1 MSNTGFFRKR
11 TLFSPTSIAG
21 CQVWFDAADTATMG
35 FSGTSVNTWTSKG
48 TPSLTATYSGT
59 APTYSSYNTYPALA
73 FNGSSTK
80 MTTGTIASYG
90 AAGSTWIAASINLTA
105 VTSSTP
111 ADASVVIATNG
122 PPERAIRY
130 GNNTAAT
137 CYSIHTSILRQDTNN
152 NTNGVRGFIDTP
164 SSLQTFTNGANIIT
178 VNTSVT
184 WQTATTT
191 SFVLGQWNIGYLNGY
206 IFECVVYDGIL
217 TLSQYQQVE
226 GYLATKWGFRNLLP
240 QGHPGV
246 SSLLYP
252 LSLKPRMIPRP
263 YYTQFSP
270 LSVAGCQ
277 LWVDAADTSTTSM
290 TFSSG
295 SNLLAWKD
303 KSGSANTFNLTAGT
317 TSNINDGGYSVIS
330 FPSGTY
336 MTSAN
341 QVTFTSSSA
350 FFIVSKL
357 TSSSGIMLLA
367 FPNTAGISG
376 VGDFSIRFFG
386 GVLNGTQGSGDGN
399 DLGLSNYYV
408 NGNFNPAYTSSY
420 YSNYCVI
427 DTTARIGGTSYL
439 TLSSP
444 LYDRYFIGNI
454 TEFLYYPA
462 GVTLAQR
469 QTLQSYLVQK
479 WGLQAQLP
487 ANHPNNTTPAGTPA
501 LTAQVY
507 GQVQRNIFPYFSY
520 VTSGLRF
527 HLDAGNPLSYP
538 GSGSTWTDL
547 AGSGLTTT
555 LYGSPTYSSANGG
568 YLSFVP
574 ASSQYGKTS
583 AALATITTWTVELW
597 HYFNATNSSGNPCL
611 LTDIYNSSG
620 GSPMNFVIGTVNG
633 ISQDL
638 GSLYYSGST
647 WYGTANYSLPSVGW
661 YHIVGTFDGSN
672 LKLYINNILTRT
684 SASTTTPVSGGIG
697 IHIMRRFDSVGFTD
711 FWGGYLS
718 IVRIYGRALQ
728 ASEISTNYAGS
739 KARFGLS

>member
-1 MSNTGFFRKR
+1 MSNIGFIRKR

-21 CQVWFDAADTATMG
+21 CQVWLDAADTATMG

-59 APTYSSYNTYPALA
+59 APTYTTYNTYPALA

-90 AAGSTWIAASINLTA
+90 AAGTTWIAAAINLTA
-105 VTSSTP
+105 VTSTTP
-111 ADASVVIATNG
+111 VDASAILASAG
-122 PPERAIRY
+122 PPERSIRFSI
-130 GNNTAAT
+130 NTANT
-137 CYSIHTSILRQDTNN
+137 CYAIHTGYLRGDINN

-164 SSLQTFTNGANIIT
+164 SSFNSYTNGSTFYTN
-178 VNTSVT
+178 NTSVT
-184 WQTATTT
+184 FQTATNT
-191 SFVLGQWNIGYLNGY
+191 SFILGQWNTGYLNGY
-206 IFECVVYDGIL
+206 IFECVAYDGIL

-246 SSLLYP
+246 SSILYP
-252 LSLKPRMIPRP
+252 LFSKPLMFPFG
-263 YYTQFSP
+263 YYNLFSP

-295 SNLLAWKD
+295 SNLSAWKD

-317 TSNINDGGYSVIS
+317 TSNINDGGYSVIR
-330 FPSGTY
+330 FPYGAY
-336 MTSAN
+336 MTTAN

-357 TSSSGIMLLA
+357 LDNTGNMLLA

-386 GVLNGTQGSGDGN
+386 GVLNGTLGNGDGN

-408 NGNFNPAYTSSY
+408 NGNFNPGYTASY
-420 YSNYCVI
+420 YSNNCII

-444 LYDRYFIGNI
+444 TYDRYFVGNI
-454 TEFLYYPA
+454 SEFLYYPG

-469 QTLQSYLVQK
+469 QTIQSYLAQK
-479 WGLQAQLP
+479 WGLTSQLP

-507 GQVQRNIFPYFSY
+507 GRVKRNTTPYIRYTTTTGYLF
-520 VTSGLRF
+520 F
-527 HLDAGNPLSYP
+527 LDAGNPASYS
-538 GSGSTWTDL
+538 GSGSTWYDL

-568 YLSFVP
+568 YLSFAP
-574 ASSQYGKTS
+574 ASSQYGQTS
-583 AALATITTWTVELW
+583 TSLASQSRWTVEVW
-597 HYFNATNSSGNPCL
+597 HYYNNTN
-611 LTDIYNSSG
+611 TSG
-620 GSPMNFVIGTVNG
+620 GSGCIVTELYNAGNTINFTLGVPNSGTTNSLAAAYWNG
-633 ISQDL
+633 SSWQTTT
-638 GSLYYSGST
+638 SG
-647 WYGTANYSLPSVGW
+647 YALPSVGW
-661 YHIVGTFDGSN
+661 YQIVGTYDGANIN
-672 LKLYINNILTRT
+672 LYVNSVLTQTQASVGTPAT
-684 SASTTTPVSGGIG
+684 SGNGIRF
-697 IHIMRRFDSVGFTD
+697 MRRWDNPEY
-711 FWGGYLS
+711 WGGYLS
-718 IVRIYGRALQ
+718 IIRIYGRALQ
-728 ASEISTNYAGS
+728 ASEIAQNYGAS
-739 KARFGLS
+739 KGRFGLS